1 MSKKRIIN
9 IKLQEVTVDGERSV
23 QYKGSDGKMH
33 DIAAGNGETD
43 GSSTA
48 QEPLILEGD
57 YIGGR
62 GMFFTDGTNYTVTEI
77 IDMIKSGKRVW
88 FKYENYN
95 LVLTSVCYNEQLGEV
110 NFFALR
116 IYSAKAQQT
125 IIKWDSNGLTQYQ
138 N

>member
-9 IKLQEVTVDGERSV
+9 IKPQEVTVDGERSV

-33 DIAAGNGETD
+33 DIAAGNGEPD

-62 GMFFTDGTNYTVTEI
+62 GMVFTDGNNYTVPEI

-88 FKYENYN
+88 FKYGNT
-95 LVLTSVCYNEQLGEV
+95 VLTSVSYNEQDRIV
-110 NFFALR
+110 NFFD
-116 IYSAKAQQT
+116 IYFGTSGPAQRVVR
-125 IIKWDSNGLTQYQ
+125 WNSSGLDGY
-138 N
+138 